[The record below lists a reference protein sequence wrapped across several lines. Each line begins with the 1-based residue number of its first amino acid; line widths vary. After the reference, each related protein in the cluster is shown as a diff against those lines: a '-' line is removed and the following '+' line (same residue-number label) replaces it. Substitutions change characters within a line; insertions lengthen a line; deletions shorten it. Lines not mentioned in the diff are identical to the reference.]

1 MSVKLPIVVKLKYPV
16 KWGQENVDSIKF
28 DRRLKAKDMKGIPAS
43 KIQFEHMIKL
53 LAKLTGIAETMLDEI
68 DGEDI
73 MTVMEVVQGF
83 LPSGQAT
90 GDSH

>member
-1 MSVKLPIVVKLKYPV
+1 MSAKLPIVVKLKYPV
-16 KWGQENVDSIKF
+16 KWGQETIDSIKF

-43 KIQFEHMIKL
+43 HIQFEHMIKL

-73 MTVMEVVQGF
+73 MAVMEVVQGF
-83 LPSGQAT
+83 LPSGPVI